1 MNEPIAIGEMSS
13 QIMPV
18 HCHLTMARA
27 LKGND
32 IPIFGSPCRSSWG
45 VCHAFLGMRDKPLRT
60 IAWEANFLDHM
71 QGCQT
76 LTSSNIEN

>member
-1 MNEPIAIGEMSS
+1 MNEPIAIGEMSG

-32 IPIFGSPCRSSWG
+32 IPIFGSLPSR
-45 VCHAFLGMRDKPLRT
+45 VQKFLGGLSCVPGN
-60 IAWEANFLDHM
+60 A
-71 QGCQT
+71 
-76 LTSSNIEN
+76 

>member
-32 IPIFGSPCRSSWG
+32 IPIFGSLPCRSSWG
-45 VCHAFLGMRDKPLRT
+45 VCHAFLGTRDKPLRT

-71 QGCQT
+71 QGCQP
-76 LTSSNIEN
+76 LTS

>member
-1 MNEPIAIGEMSS
+1 MGTLNGITRNEPIAIGEMSS

-32 IPIFGSPCRSSWG
+32 IPIFGSIPHRSSWG
-45 VCHAFLGMRDKPLRT
+45 FVMCS
-60 IAWEANFLDHM
+60 WERVTNP
-71 QGCQT
+71 
-76 LTSSNIEN
+76 